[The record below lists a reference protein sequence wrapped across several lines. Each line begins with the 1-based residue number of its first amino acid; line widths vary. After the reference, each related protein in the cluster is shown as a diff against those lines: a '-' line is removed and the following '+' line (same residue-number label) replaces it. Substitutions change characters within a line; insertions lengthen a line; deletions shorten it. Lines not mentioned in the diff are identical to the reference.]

1 MADVIAVLNA
11 GSSSFKFSLFTVA
24 PEGLVVIARGHAEG
38 LYTSPRFVAK
48 DGAGSVLEE
57 RRVPGG
63 PRV

>member
-1 MADVIAVLNA
+1 M
-11 GSSSFKFSLFTVA
+11 VA
-24 PEGLVVIARGHAEG
+24 PEGLVVIARGQAEG